1 MTRPALAIETTG
13 LTKTLGGQTVVDGV
27 ALAVPSGSV
36 YGFLGP
42 NGAGKTTTMRLLLG
56 LTRRD
61 AGEVRLLGHAL
72 PADARAALAQIGA
85 FIETPGLYDHLSGR
99 TNLDLT
105 RRLRGLPASEV
116 DRVLE
121 IVDLADAARR
131 RAGTY
136 SLGMKQRLALA
147 RTLLGDPRLL
157 LLDEPTNGLDPDGII
172 AMRDLIRTLPGTTGC
187 TVFVSSHLL
196 SEVEQMA
203 THMGMMRAG
212 RLVLQ
217 GEVRALIGTA
227 QTVRIALDDPRR
239 GAGVLTA
246 AGLDATIDG
255 AALVLACDPDA
266 MRAATAAA
274 LRHLI
279 DAGIAVFSAVPETRS
294 LEGLY
299 RDTVALGEAA

>member
-1 MTRPALAIETTG
+1 M
-13 LTKTLGGQTVVDGV
+13 VDDV
-27 ALAVPSGSV
+27 ALAVPAGSV

-42 NGAGKTTTMRLLLG
+42 NGAGKTTAMRLLLG
-56 LTRRD
+56 LMRRD
-61 AGEVRLLGHAL
+61 AGEVRLLGHVM
-72 PADARAALAQIGA
+72 PDGARAALAQIGA
-85 FIETPGLYDHLSGR
+85 FIEAPGLYDHLSGR

-105 RRLRGLPASEV
+105 RRLRDLPQSEV

-121 IVDLADAARR
+121 IVDLTDAARR

-147 RTLLGDPRLL
+147 RALLGNPRLL

-172 AMRDLIRTLPGTTGC
+172 AMRDLIRDLPQASGC

-196 SEVEQMA
+196 SEVEQMT
-203 THMGMMRAG
+203 THMGMMRSG

-217 GEVRALIGTA
+217 GDVRALIGTA
-227 QTVRIALDDPRR
+227 QTVRIAVGDAAR
-239 GAGVLTA
+239 GAALLAA
-246 AGLDATIDG
+246 AGLDAAPDG
-255 AALVLACDPDA
+255 DAVVLACAADA

-274 LRHLI
+274 LRHLV
-279 DAGIAVFSAVPETRS
+279 DAGLDVFSAVPETRS

-299 RDTVALGEAA
+299 RDTVALEDAA

>member
-1 MTRPALAIETTG
+1 MSAPRLAIATTG
-13 LTKTLGGQTVVDGV
+13 LTKSLGGACVVDDV
-27 ALAVPSGSV
+27 ALAVPAGSV

-56 LTRRD
+56 LMRPD
-61 AGEVRLLGHAL
+61 AGDVQLLGHAM
-72 PADARAALAQIGA
+72 PGDARAALARIGA

-105 RRLRGLPASEV
+105 RRLRDLPASEI
-116 DRVLE
+116 DRVLDL
-121 IVDLADAARR
+121 VDLTDAAKR

-147 RTLLGDPRLL
+147 RALLGRPELL

-172 AMRDLIRTLPGTTGC
+172 AMRDLIRTLPQASGC

-203 THMGMMRAG
+203 THMGMMRRG

-217 GEVRALIGTA
+217 GEVRTLIGTA
-227 QTVRIALDDPRR
+227 QTVRIALGDAVR
-239 GAGVLTA
+239 GAALLNA

-255 AALVLACDPDA
+255 DALVLAGDPDA
-266 MRAATAAA
+266 MRAVIAAA
-274 LRHLI
+274 LRHLVG
-279 DAGIAVFSAVPETRS
+279 AGIEVFGAVPETRS

-299 RDTVALGEAA
+299 RDTVAREEAA